1 VIPLTIVCEDCG
13 STAKVR
19 GYGRVE
25 YDWGEDQS
33 RPTQVEI
40 KSIRLTVDCPTC
52 GVKPQDFHP
61 NGQPSNSGI
70 THR

>member
-1 VIPLTIVCEDCG
+1 VIPVTVQCEDCG

-25 YDWGEDQS
+25 YDWGDA
-33 RPTQVEI
+33 PNLITQVEI

-61 NGQPSNSGI
+61 HGQPSDSGI
-70 THR
+70 MHR